1 MIGVARYSAF
11 GEAGSGEPLQARAL
25 AAIFV
30 AALIL
35 RLGNL
40 LLIEDIQLTAFIE
53 DSSLY
58 WSGAQA
64 WLESGY
70 FSVRKETGFIP
81 ETERVPLYFL
91 FLMAFHWAFEA
102 PLWPVLLSQILIDA
116 GSCVVIASIGSF
128 LSRQVGQIAG
138 LFAIVWPNFIIH
150 SSLILTES
158 LFIFLLCLCLYFSAR
173 FLADGRLQ
181 MALFAAF
188 FCGAAL
194 VTRPVVQ
201 FLPFAMALSAPFIV
215 RRHGGKNLL
224 AAGTGILVLLVS
236 FAPISPLI
244 LRNLNLYD
252 SPALTAQSGA
262 HLLYWITSR
271 SISIRDGTPFEEVT
285 RELNRKLVARAA
297 EREIDIAKQNPF
309 ALSQMRIE
317 LAIEELSAL
326 PASLWARAWMQG
338 AFVNLLA
345 PAVSL
350 DPRLRRLNKASFYNT
365 PGAGLF
371 DRVGAFINRNDPI
384 YASWTIVGILSS
396 VLGSLLVLYGF
407 YRLCK
412 VRPWAAVFAALFI
425 LYFLL
430 VTGPVTSPKY
440 RMPMEPILVLLQAI
454 AFVCLAERF
463 RRRDDG

>member
-1 MIGVARYSAF
+1 MIGTVRYSAF
-11 GEAGSGEPLQARAL
+11 SEPLQARAL

-30 AALIL
+30 AAVIL

-40 LLIEDIQLTAFIE
+40 LLIECVELMAFIE

-64 WLESGY
+64 WLDSGY

-116 GSCVVIASIGSF
+116 GSCVVIALIGGL
-128 LSRQVGQIAG
+128 LSRRVALAAG

-158 LFIFLLCLCLYFSAR
+158 LFIFLLSLCLYFCAR
-173 FLADGRLQ
+173 FLADGRLRT
-181 MALFAAF
+181 ALLAAL

-194 VTRPVVQ
+194 ATRPVVQ
-201 FLPFAMALSAPFIV
+201 FLPFAMAFAAPFVV

-224 AAGTGILVLLVS
+224 AASAGILVLVVS
-236 FAPISPLI
+236 FAPSMPLI
-244 LRNLNLYD
+244 MRNLNLYE
-252 SPALTAQSGA
+252 SPALTAQSGT

-271 SISIRDGTPFEEVT
+271 TISMRDGRPFEEVT
-285 RELNRKLVARAA
+285 RDLNLKLEARAA
-297 EREIDIAKQNPF
+297 EQGVDIDNQNPF
-309 ALSQMRIE
+309 ALSRMRTE

-326 PASLWARAWMQG
+326 PASLLARAWIQG
-338 AFVNLLA
+338 AFVNLFA
-345 PAVSL
+345 PAVSV
-350 DPRLRRLNKASFYNT
+350 DPRLRRMNKASFYNT
-365 PGAGLF
+365 AGNGLF
-371 DRVGAFINRNDPI
+371 DRVKVFISRNDSV
-384 YASWTIVGILSS
+384 YAGWTIAGILSS
-396 VLGSLLVLYGF
+396 ALGSLLALYGF
-407 YRLCK
+407 YRLFK
-412 VRPWAAVFAALFI
+412 VRPWAAIFAALFV

-440 RMPMEPILVLLQAI
+440 RIPMEPILVLLQAI
-454 AFVCLAERF
+454 AVVCLAERF
-463 RRRDDG
+463 RRRDEG